1 MNALDAEKKTAG
13 NARTVHRALSM
24 TAATAADYLAQEKPL
39 LGAEGAHV
47 PEPELPKKL
56 AQLMSFLVRAD
67 PQQGQEIFS
76 AVALKTNCSKF

>member
-1 MNALDAEKKTAG
+1 
-13 NARTVHRALSM
+13 M

-47 PEPELPKKL
+47 PEPEPPKKL

-76 AVALKTNCSKF
+76 ALALKTNRSKF